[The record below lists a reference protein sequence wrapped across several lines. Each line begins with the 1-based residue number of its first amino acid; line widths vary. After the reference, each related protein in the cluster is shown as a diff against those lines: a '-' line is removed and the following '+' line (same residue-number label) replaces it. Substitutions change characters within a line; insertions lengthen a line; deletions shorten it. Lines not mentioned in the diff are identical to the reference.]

1 MIQNLQMF
9 WIKRS
14 RCNKQF
20 LIAKDLTIQTV
31 LFHPFQPFERQIFSW
46 TTEEAIAIRQVGYSH
61 LDEVAETEVTSF
73 AEHFGY
79 QLT

>member
-1 MIQNLQMF
+1 MDKAITLQQAIF
-9 WIKRS
+9 DSKRPD
-14 RCNKQF
+14 N
-20 LIAKDLTIQTV
+20 TNYIQTV